1 MAKVVVMP
9 KLGLTMTEGTIS
21 AWKKKA
27 GETVHEGEA
36 LFEVETDKLTNT
48 IEATASG
55 ILREIVV
62 KEGQTVPCLE
72 PVAVI
77 AGADEDIS
85 TLLGSAAKPAAE
97 EEKADAP
104 KPAAAPE
111 KPAGGRV
118 IASPAAKKL
127 AKERGIDISAVPGT
141 GPNGRITEEDVKKY
155 TPAPP
160 AAESAPGIKASPLA
174 EKLAADMGLEL
185 SELGTKGRVLAE
197 DIMKYLEST
206 REKGGEPAREET
218 VPMNGMRKAI
228 ARNMLNSH
236 MTSPTVT
243 FNLSVDMSEMKRVR
257 EQLKAKEIKVSY
269 TDLLVKF
276 VAKALTEYPL
286 LNCSV
291 SENSIVYKHYVNM
304 GVAVALDNG
313 LVVPNVT
320 DADKKSL
327 TEISAEIKELAKLAR
342 EGGLAAEKLRGGT
355 FTITNL
361 GMYGIES
368 FTPIINQP
376 EVAILGV
383 TTMEDRPVVRGGE
396 LVIRPMMTLSL
407 TADHRVVDGSV
418 AASFLQRVKTLLE
431 NPALI
436 LA

>member
-160 AAESAPGIKASPLA
+160 AAGTAPPPAAAQLSASFFAKQFPPFFR
-174 EKLAADMGLEL
+174 D
-185 SELGTKGRVLAE
+185 T
-197 DIMKYLEST
+197 
-206 REKGGEPAREET
+206 
-218 VPMNGMRKAI
+218 AI
-228 ARNMLNSH
+228 
-236 MTSPTVT
+236 
-243 FNLSVDMSEMKRVR
+243 
-257 EQLKAKEIKVSY
+257 
-269 TDLLVKF
+269 
-276 VAKALTEYPL
+276 
-286 LNCSV
+286 
-291 SENSIVYKHYVNM
+291 
-304 GVAVALDNG
+304 
-313 LVVPNVT
+313 
-320 DADKKSL
+320 
-327 TEISAEIKELAKLAR
+327 LAR
-342 EGGLAAEKLRGGT
+342 RRRR
-355 FTITNL
+355 
-361 GMYGIES
+361 M
-368 FTPIINQP
+368 
-376 EVAILGV
+376 
-383 TTMEDRPVVRGGE
+383 
-396 LVIRPMMTLSL
+396 
-407 TADHRVVDGSV
+407 
-418 AASFLQRVKTLLE
+418 QRD
-431 NPALI
+431 AL
-436 LA
+436 